1 MSTIKDS
8 LERSHADRFSGR
20 ERELARLAT
29 LFEPG
34 GPIVVLLHGVGGIGK
49 TSLVRAFERESAA
62 RGRQV
67 RLLDCRGVEP
77 VPSGLLSAIGNS
89 LGVEL
94 RNVSEGAA
102 AGGALARA
110 MVFALDNYEALRL
123 LDGLFRTEV
132 LPALPLSA

>member
-29 LFEPG
+29 LFDPT
-34 GPIVVLLHGVGGIGK
+34 GPLIVLLHGVGGIGK
-49 TSLVRAFERESAA
+49 TSLVRVFQWESAA

-67 RLLDCRGVEP
+67 RLLDCRRLEP
-77 VPSGLLSAIGNS
+77 VPLGLLGAIGTA

-94 RNVSEGAA
+94 RAVPDLAV
-102 AGGALARA
+102 ALCAVTEPT
-110 MVFALDNYEALRL
+110 VF
-123 LDGLFRTEV
+123 
-132 LPALPLSA
+132 